1 LFLTRNF
8 PRTLI
13 CARIPW
19 NIALLN
25 PIRIWAD
32 LDPLLQVLAIIAF
45 IAFAIIG
52 GVRLWRYLKRRKKR
66 RRTDSW
72 MHY

>member
-1 LFLTRNF
+1 M
-8 PRTLI
+8 
-13 CARIPW
+13 
-19 NIALLN
+19 ALLN
-25 PIRIWAD
+25 PIRIWTD
-32 LDPLLQVLAIIAF
+32 LDPLLQVLAIIAL

-52 GVRLWRYLKRRKKR
+52 GVRLWRYLKRRKRR